1 MLGKHRE
8 EAKDAEMVRYV
19 KMGIFDRFKRKKEKR
34 SIVFTPGSFF
44 DEICT
49 SGYTPLDRIPE
60 VVACAR
66 KIAELIGS
74 TTIHLMSNTENGD
87 ERIVNELSRVI
98 DIEPMPNMTRP
109 TWIEA
114 IVMTMLLYGH
124 GNAIVLPHTWNGLI
138 ESLEPISA
146 TRVSFESVGY
156 RDYKVNIDG
165 QLKDP
170 KNLLHFVYNPDK
182 VYLWKGRGVTVAL
195 RDVLDNLVQAR
206 ATEKA
211 FMSSEYKPSVIIKVD
226 SMVADM
232 DDPEKRQKLI
242 ESYIKP
248 QKKGE
253 PWLVPAE
260 QFDVEQVK
268 PLTLGDLAINDSV
281 TLDKK
286 MVAALFGVPAW
297 VVGVGEYKKD
307 EWNTFI
313 QTTVMSIAKAIAAEL
328 TKKLILNPRWYLTFN
343 IWSLLDYDLKTVSDV
358 LLAGAD
364 RGYINGDEWRDR
376 MHMNPAGLK
385 EFKILENY
393 IPYDMSGNQKKL
405 IQEGE

>member
-1 MLGKHRE
+1 
-8 EAKDAEMVRYV
+8 
-19 KMGIFDRFKRKKEKR
+19 MGLFDRFRKQKR
-34 SIVFTPGSFF
+34 SVVFAQGSFF

-49 SGYTPLDRIPE
+49 SGYTPLDKIPE

-74 TTIHLMSNTENGD
+74 ATIHLMSNTEGGD

-109 TWIEA
+109 VWMEG
-114 IVMTMLLYGH
+114 IVMTMLLYGK
-124 GNAIVLPHTWNGLI
+124 GNAIVQPHTWNGFI
-138 ESLEPISA
+138 QSLEPIAAS
-146 TRVSFESVGY
+146 RVGFEADGF
-156 RDYKVNIDG
+156 RDYHVTIDG
-165 QLKDP
+165 IPKDP
-170 KNLLHFVYNPDK
+170 RNVLHFVYNPDK
-182 VYLWKGRGVTVAL
+182 DYLWRGTGITVAL

-226 SMVADM
+226 SMVSDM
-232 DDPEKRQKLI
+232 ADPEKRQKLI

-260 QFDVEQVK
+260 QFDIEQVK

-307 EWNTFI
+307 EWNAFI
-313 QTTVMSIAKAIAAEL
+313 QTTVMAIAKSIAAEL

-343 IWSLLDYDLKTVSDV
+343 IWSLMDYDLKTVSDV
-358 LLAGAD
+358 LLSGAD
-364 RGYINGDEWRDR
+364 RGYVNGDEWRDR

-385 EFKILENY
+385 EFKLLENY
-393 IPYDMSGNQKKL
+393 IGYDYTNLQKKL
-405 IQEGE
+405 IQPKEGEE

>member
-1 MLGKHRE
+1 
-8 EAKDAEMVRYV
+8 
-19 KMGIFDRFKRKKEKR
+19 MGLFDRFRKQKR
-34 SIVFTPGSFF
+34 SVVFAQGSFF

-74 TTIHLMSNTENGD
+74 ATIHLMSNTEGGD

-109 TWIEA
+109 VWMEG
-114 IVMTMLLYGH
+114 IVMTMLLYGK
-124 GNAIVLPHTWNGLI
+124 GNAIVQPHTWNGFI
-138 ESLEPISA
+138 QSLEPIAAS
-146 TRVSFESVGY
+146 RVGFEADGF
-156 RDYKVNIDG
+156 RDYHVTIDG
-165 QLKDP
+165 IPKDP
-170 KNLLHFVYNPDK
+170 RNVLHFVYNPDK
-182 VYLWKGRGVTVAL
+182 NYLWRGTGITVAL
-195 RDVLDNLVQAR
+195 KDVLDNLVQAR

-226 SMVADM
+226 SMVSDM
-232 DDPEKRQKLI
+232 ADPEKRQKLI

-253 PWLVPAE
+253 PWIVPAE
-260 QFDVEQVK
+260 QFDIEQVK

-307 EWNTFI
+307 EWNAFI
-313 QTTVMSIAKAIAAEL
+313 QTTVMAIAKSIAAEL

-343 IWSLLDYDLKTVSDV
+343 IWSLMDYDLKTVSDV
-358 LLAGAD
+358 LLSGAD
-364 RGYINGDEWRDR
+364 RGYVNGDEWRDR

-385 EFKILENY
+385 EFKLLENY
-393 IPYDMSGNQKKL
+393 IGYDYTNLQKKL
-405 IQEGE
+405 IQPKEGE

>member
-1 MLGKHRE
+1 
-8 EAKDAEMVRYV
+8 
-19 KMGIFDRFKRKKEKR
+19 MGLFDRFRKQKR
-34 SIVFTPGSFF
+34 SVVFAQGSFF

-49 SGYTPLDRIPE
+49 SGYTPLDKIPE

-74 TTIHLMSNTENGD
+74 ATIHLMSNTEGGD

-109 TWIEA
+109 VWMEG
-114 IVMTMLLYGH
+114 IVMTMLLYGK
-124 GNAIVLPHTWNGLI
+124 GNAVVLPHTWNGFI
-138 ESLEPISA
+138 QSLEPIAAS
-146 TRVSFESVGY
+146 RVGFEADGFREYHVT
-156 RDYKVNIDG
+156 IDG
-165 QLKDP
+165 IPKDP
-170 KNLLHFVYNPDK
+170 RNVLHFVYNPDK
-182 VYLWKGRGVTVAL
+182 DYLWKGTGITVAL
-195 RDVLDNLVQAR
+195 KDVLDNLVQAR

-226 SMVADM
+226 SMVSDM
-232 DDPEKRQKLI
+232 ADPEKRQKLI

-260 QFDVEQVK
+260 QFDIEQVK

-286 MVAALFGVPAW
+286 MVAALFGVPSW

-307 EWNTFI
+307 EWNAFI
-313 QTTVMSIAKAIAAEL
+313 QTTVMAIAKSIAAEL

-343 IWSLLDYDLKTVSDV
+343 IWSLMDYDLKTVSDV
-358 LLAGAD
+358 LLSGAD
-364 RGYINGDEWRDR
+364 RGYVNGDEWRDR

-385 EFKILENY
+385 EFKLLENY
-393 IPYDMSGNQKKL
+393 IGYDYSNLQKKL
-405 IQEGE
+405 IQPQEDTNE